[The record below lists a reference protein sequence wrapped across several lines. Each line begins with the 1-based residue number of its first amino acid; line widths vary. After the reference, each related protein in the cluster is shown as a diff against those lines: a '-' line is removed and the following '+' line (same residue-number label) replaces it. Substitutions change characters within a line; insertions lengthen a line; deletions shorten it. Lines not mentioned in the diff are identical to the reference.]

1 MNFGKHNS
9 VHNELKK
16 EEEEEGRKRGK
27 KSRSE
32 PDGEG
37 LTGYAKESKLHP
49 KAEGEPLQC

>member
-1 MNFGKHNS
+1 M
-9 VHNELKK
+9 
-16 EEEEEGRKRGK
+16 K

>member
-1 MNFGKHNS
+1 MN
-9 VHNELKK
+9 LK
-16 EEEEEGRKRGK
+16 RKRRRREEREGK